1 MAIAHHALEQT
12 MSDSDSSDELSF
24 RHSQRGRPGLLR
36 TTSASFE
43 QIPGILHETTGAG
56 AGMDVE
62 KLHALIARLRSG
74 PTSEDCHAA
83 ADVLTDYV
91 TRLSAEG

>member
-1 MAIAHHALEQT
+1 
-12 MSDSDSSDELSF
+12 MSDSDSGDEFSF

-43 QIPGILHETTGAG
+43 QIPGILRETTGVG

>member
-1 MAIAHHALEQT
+1 

-43 QIPGILHETTGAG
+43 QIPGILRETAG
-56 AGMDVE
+56 EAAAMDVE
-62 KLHALIARLRSG
+62 KLRALIARLRCG
-74 PTSEDCHAA
+74 PTAEDCHAA

-91 TRLSAEG
+91 TRLSAEGYGAHIDS

>member
-1 MAIAHHALEQT
+1 

-43 QIPGILHETTGAG
+43 QIPGILRETVGATE
-56 AGMDVE
+56 GMGVE

-74 PTSEDCHAA
+74 PTQKDCDIA
-83 ADVLTDYV
+83 ADILTDHLG
-91 TRLSAEG
+91 RLNAEG